1 MSNLVRRIVT
11 GLVFLPIILPLLY
24 VTPLWTFTLFIALI
38 VALASWEFFTLSHG
52 EDHFGRAFGTVL
64 SLGMLFVVWYTRFGA
79 DHAWLFSLAT
89 IALIPIALLFS
100 LTRPSRIPNAF
111 VETGA
116 LVLGPTYIGG
126 LMGTIAAMHDLGTH
140 AQGAGLVVVTLM
152 IAWFGDTGAMAFGKN
167 FGGPK
172 LYPAVSPNKTWSGSL
187 GGLIGSVL
195 GVVFAHYVYL
205 PVLSLERGIPL
216 AIVAG
221 AIGQLGDLCESVLKR
236 SAGVKDSGG
245 LLPGHGGILDRI
257 DALTFTAAVVYLAL
271 RTGWI
276 SLG

>member
-24 VTPLWTFTLFIALI
+24 VAPLWTFTLFIALV
-38 VALASWEFFTLSHG
+38 VAVASWEFFSLSHG
-52 EDHFGRAFGTVL
+52 NDNFGRVVGTIL
-64 SLGMLFVVWYTRFGA
+64 SVGFLLLAWGTRFGEV
-79 DHAWLFSLAT
+79 HSGLFSLAAVG
-89 IALIPIALLFS
+89 IVPFALLFS
-100 LTRPSRIPNAF
+100 LLRPSRIPNAF
-111 VETGA
+111 IETGA
-116 LVLGPTYIGG
+116 LVLGPLYIGG
-126 LMGTIAAMHDLGTH
+126 LMATIAAMHDLGTH
-140 AQGAGLVVVTLM
+140 SQGAGLVVVTLM

-187 GGLIGSVL
+187 GGIIGSVL
-195 GVVFAHYVYL
+195 GVLFAHYVYL

-221 AIGQLGDLCESVLKR
+221 AVGQLGDLCESVLKR

-257 DALTFTAAVVYLAL
+257 DALTFSAGVVYLAL

>member
-24 VTPLWTFTLFIALI
+24 LTPLWTFTVFIAVV
-38 VALASWEFFTLSHG
+38 VAVASWEFFTLSHG
-52 EDHFGRAFGTVL
+52 NDHAGRIVGTLL
-64 SLGMLFVVWYTRFGA
+64 SLGFLLAAWYTRFGSE
-79 DHAWLFSLAT
+79 HPGIFVFAT
-89 IALIPIALLFS
+89 MALVPIALLFS
-100 LTRPSRIPNAF
+100 LVRPARIPNAF
-111 VETGA
+111 IESGA
-116 LVLGPTYIGG
+116 LVVGPPYIGG

-140 AQGAGLVVVTLM
+140 AQGAGLVIVTLM

-172 LYPAVSPNKTWSGSL
+172 LYPEVSPNKTWSGAL

-205 PVLSLERGIPL
+205 PALSLERGIPL

-221 AIGQLGDLCESVLKR
+221 AVGQLGDLCESVLKR

-257 DALTFTAAVVYLAL
+257 DALTFSAGVVYLAL
-271 RTGWI
+271 RVGWI